1 MNEENKDGSDR
12 KPSATAS
19 CDPTNTAY
27 PADEGADLSYD
38 TLFALIAEHAR
49 RTAEESQQTIENA
62 GVRAGEIIGYRVW
75 SLETGDNI
83 MSPFGK
89 GYKGLLKSV
98 VWPYI
103 WTPSLVEKVDY
114 VHPHQGQGFHA
125 FKDIKQAEKEFLH
138 YATNYDDTLV
148 FGEVYMWGEVIEHEL
163 GYRSEYAK
171 IKKLYRVVEPVD
183 FLWDKILRLC
193 RRLMGKK
200 SKIQELRERY
210 NLLD

>member
-1 MNEENKDGSDR
+1 MNEENEDGTDR
-12 KPSATAS
+12 KPPTTTS

-27 PADEGADLSYD
+27 PADEGADP
-38 TLFALIAEHAR
+38 FAAILTILANAVSGASEA
-49 RTAEESQQTIENA
+49 TIEDA
-62 GVRAGEIIGYRVW
+62 GIRAGEIIGYRVW

-114 VHPHQGQGFHA
+114 VAPYQGQGFHA
-125 FKDIKQAEKEFLH
+125 FKDIKQAENEFMH
-138 YATNYDDTLV
+138 YDDTLV
-148 FGEVYMWGEVIEHEL
+148 FGEVYMWGEVIEHEC

-171 IKKLYRVVEPVD
+171 IKRLYRVVEPVD

-210 NLLD
+210 KLVD